1 MLPVVVESIVM
12 FSVSLPAAPV
22 IWSPPVSVVDVPELI
37 ETNPL
42 TVSSAAVPVTVSRP
56 VVSERIVLI

>member
-1 MLPVVVESIVM
+1 
-12 FSVSLPAAPV
+12 
-22 IWSPPVSVVDVPELI
+22 VDVPELI
-37 ETNPL
+37 ETKPL